1 MEEIA
6 IRNLQVLIHPS
17 KLAANKFTLQNN
29 EMITNEDDSFDTIY
43 TLQELEYPV
52 YFTFHQLMN
61 HVHTS
66 YRNDLHGYTR
76 KDIIDMM
83 EDALDNLCELY
94 ERSEAKRL
102 QFGVM
107 LDDLDDKVFYIKQYY
122 RYGMCSWFPTIIKE
136 WIHTSCMFA
145 IQCSKEIIKDY
156 MEMNPIL
163 VSDDEED
170 EGEEE
175 EDEDEEEE
183 DEDEEKEATEESEDI
198 SDLDE
203 TNHTKVD

>member
-6 IRNLQVLIHPS
+6 LNNLKVLIHPT

-66 YRNDLHGYTR
+66 YINELHGYTR

-122 RYGMCSWFPTIIKE
+122 RYGMCSWFPTIMKE

-145 IQCSKEIIKDY
+145 IQFSKEIVKDY

-163 VSDDEED
+163 VSDDEDQDED
-170 EGEEE
+170 QEEE
-175 EDEDEEEE
+175 
-183 DEDEEKEATEESEDI
+183 TNEESEDI
-198 SDLDE
+198 PDLDE

>member
-6 IRNLQVLIHPS
+6 IRNLQVLTHPS

-76 KDIIDMM
+76 KDIISMM
-83 EDALDNLCELY
+83 EDALENLCELY
-94 ERSEAKRL
+94 ERSEMKRL

-122 RYGMCSWFPTIIKE
+122 RYGMCSWFPTIMKE

-145 IQCSKEIIKDY
+145 IQCSKEIVKDY

-163 VSDDEED
+163 VSDDED
-170 EGEEE
+170 
-175 EDEDEEEE
+175 DEDEEDDDQEE
-183 DEDEEKEATEESEDI
+183 EEEVTEESEDI

>member
-66 YRNDLHGYTR
+66 YRNDLHGYSSEISLLTES
-76 KDIIDMM
+76 IISS
-83 EDALDNLCELY
+83 L
-94 ERSEAKRL
+94 
-102 QFGVM
+102 
-107 LDDLDDKVFYIKQYY
+107 
-122 RYGMCSWFPTIIKE
+122 
-136 WIHTSCMFA
+136 
-145 IQCSKEIIKDY
+145 
-156 MEMNPIL
+156 
-163 VSDDEED
+163 
-170 EGEEE
+170 EGGE
-175 EDEDEEEE
+175 
-183 DEDEEKEATEESEDI
+183 
-198 SDLDE
+198 
-203 TNHTKVD
+203 

>member
-6 IRNLQVLIHPS
+6 IRNLQVLTHPS

-76 KDIIDMM
+76 KDIISMM
-83 EDALDNLCELY
+83 EDALENLCELY
-94 ERSEAKRL
+94 ERSEMKRL

-122 RYGMCSWFPTIIKE
+122 RYGMCSWFPTIMKE

-145 IQCSKEIIKDY
+145 IQCSKEIVKDY

-170 EGEEE
+170 ED
-175 EDEDEEEE
+175 EDDEDQDEEE
-183 DEDEEKEATEESEDI
+183 EATEESEDI